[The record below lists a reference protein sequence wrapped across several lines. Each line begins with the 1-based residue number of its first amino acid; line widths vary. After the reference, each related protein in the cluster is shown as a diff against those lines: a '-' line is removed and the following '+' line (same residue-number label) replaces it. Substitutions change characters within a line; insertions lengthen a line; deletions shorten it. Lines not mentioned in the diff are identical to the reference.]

1 MYSSDCCHSK
11 PHTLCKPLLICVV
24 VAWYKMGTAKSIYAL
39 QVYIYR
45 VGSSTRWRKIQEEL
59 NQDSL
64 NYTNVHCFASKLG
77 SLLIFY
83 PYSPKQMVANF
94 CLFSTNVMRKV
105 WMYKKREQYL
115 QGFPRSTRGIEN
127 SIYILKHSFRN
138 ASFIK
143 LMASCKIHRC
153 MGSSI
158 IDFSFRVEQ
167 KHTLSK
173 FLKPEHKKKVVLY
186 MLISVL
192 HIFLIPA
199 HSETCFRILSHI
211 KTYILLLILYLS

>member
-1 MYSSDCCHSK
+1 
-11 PHTLCKPLLICVV
+11 
-24 VAWYKMGTAKSIYAL
+24 
-39 QVYIYR
+39 
-45 VGSSTRWRKIQEEL
+45 
-59 NQDSL
+59 
-64 NYTNVHCFASKLG
+64 
-77 SLLIFY
+77 
-83 PYSPKQMVANF
+83 MVANF

-199 HSETCFRILSHI
+199 HSETCFRILPHI